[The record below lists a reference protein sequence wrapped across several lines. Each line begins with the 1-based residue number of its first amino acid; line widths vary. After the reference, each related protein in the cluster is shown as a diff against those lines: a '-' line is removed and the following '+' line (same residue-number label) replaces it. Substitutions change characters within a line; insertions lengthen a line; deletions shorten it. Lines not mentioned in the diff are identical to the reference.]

1 MDGVCVVV
9 VLAEAMMACVGRVA
23 NPSSDGKRRD
33 HVAAVSSGEC
43 RIEAILMRG
52 KFLGG
57 IWNGMCDFVVEFWK
71 LARNLVGS
79 SGFGNLQSSDY
90 AVSIS
95 GGQVLCDCIRM
106 QI

>member
-52 KFLGG
+52 KFWLELGMG
-57 IWNGMCDFVVEFWK
+57 CVISWSNF
-71 LARNLVGS
+71 GS
-79 SGFGNLQSSDY
+79 
-90 AVSIS
+90 
-95 GGQVLCDCIRM
+95 
-106 QI
+106 